1 MSVRPDRRLLKRLE
15 LAAHIAALK
24 ADLAAGQAAAARRRQ
39 EQADQ
44 ELRECL
50 ARIDAPSSQL
60 QLLVAGV
67 AAVAIVP
74 LGRAAAEAGSAAA
87 LAVRDAAIARAR
99 RDALEARVRTVR
111 IAIERAEAE
120 AVLFESLLRPNA
132 SARQFQE
139 S

>member
-1 MSVRPDRRLLKRLE
+1 VSGRPDRRLLKRLE

-44 ELRECL
+44 ELRDCL

-67 AAVAIVP
+67 AAGAIVP
-74 LGRAAAEAGSAAA
+74 LGRASAEAGSAAA
-87 LAVRDAAIARAR
+87 LAVREAAIARAR

-120 AVLFESLLRPNA
+120 AVLFESLLRPDA
-132 SARQFQE
+132 SGRQLQE

>member
-1 MSVRPDRRLLKRLE
+1 MSGRPDRRLLKRME

-24 ADLAAGQAAAARRRQ
+24 ADLSAGQAAAARRRQ

-44 ELRECL
+44 ELRDCL

-67 AAVAIVP
+67 AAVAIAP
-74 LGRAAAEAGSAAA
+74 LGRAAAEAASVTA

-111 IAIERAEAE
+111 IAIERADAE
-120 AVLFESLLRPNA
+120 AVLFESLLRPDA
-132 SARQFQE
+132 SARQLQE